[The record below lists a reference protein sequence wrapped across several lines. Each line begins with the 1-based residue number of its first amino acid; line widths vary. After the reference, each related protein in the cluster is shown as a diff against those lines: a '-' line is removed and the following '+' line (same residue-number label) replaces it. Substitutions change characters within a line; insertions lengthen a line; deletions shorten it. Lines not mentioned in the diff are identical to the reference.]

1 MKKAMTITQLLNA
14 CARQVDAGN
23 GDKQVLISIDDEG
36 NGFHELFFGFT
47 DPLNMTM
54 DAYELPYGIDPDNME
69 DYMLLG

>member
-36 NGFHELFFGFT
+36 NGFHGLFLGFT
-47 DPLNMTM
+47 DTINMTM

-69 DYMLLG
+69 CYMLLG